1 MRLPSALVVFTV
13 AALATGCSI
22 PVAPSPRPDPAV
34 ASLKDL
40 GVEGRT
46 YVSDL
51 GADRSFRLNR
61 MFPVG
66 DDVLL
71 EDINGHLVYLDG
83 ATLNVRWVYYGL
95 PRPFDEAPDSTETS
109 IVGVSKEKVYVLSRK
124 NGLEEI
130 PPAAVGVIPSAAPVA
145 NDSTLYIPTYRT
157 PGGNKTVVAV
167 NLANGYR
174 GWGFRTEQDVEVDL
188 AKAGQNGG
196 DMIYFAASGGMVYG
210 FPAFHATE
218 RSPEP
223 AWMVDLLSGVHRNL
237 SVFDGDPKDP
247 AAHVIGVVTDDHRLI
262 VLDRITGGVRWEAY
276 PNQGDRAG
284 SGAQFS
290 SKFAFYECGGEL
302 RAFDLAGGSR
312 AWSVK
317 GATTFVAERGDR
329 TILSDG
335 NGTLYAVATKTG
347 KVLGKHSMPGWRF
360 PTRTKPDATLIA
372 ISNAGMVVAVET
384 GW

>member
-1 MRLPSALVVFTV
+1 MRLPSALVVLAV

-46 YVSDL
+46 YIADL
-51 GADRSFRLNR
+51 GAERSFRLNR
-61 MFPVG
+61 MFAVG

-83 ATLNVRWVYYGL
+83 ATLNPRWVYYGL
-95 PRPFDEAPDSTETS
+95 PRPFDEAPDSTETA
-109 IVGVSKEKVYVLSRK
+109 IVGVAKDKVYVLSRK

-130 PPAAVGVIPSAAPVA
+130 PPASVGVIPSAAPVA
-145 NDSTLYIPTYRT
+145 NESTLYIPTYRT
-157 PGGNKTVVAV
+157 PTGNKTVVAV

-188 AKAGQNGG
+188 AKAGINSG
-196 DMIYFAASGGMVYG
+196 DMIYFAAAGGTVYG
-210 FPAFHATE
+210 FPAYDATE
-218 RSPEP
+218 RDPDASW
-223 AWMVDLLSGVHRNL
+223 AVNLRSGVHRNL

-247 AAHVIGVVTDDHRLI
+247 AAHVVGVVTDDHRLV
-262 VLDRITGGVRWEAY
+262 VLDRITGEVRWEAY
-276 PNQGDRAG
+276 PNAGDRAG

-302 RAFDLAGGSR
+302 RAFELAGGAR

-317 GATTFVAERGDR
+317 GATTFVAERGER

-335 NGTLYAVATKTG
+335 HGTLYAVQTKTG
-347 KVLGKHSMPGWRF
+347 KLLGMRSMPGWRF
-360 PTRTKPDATLIA
+360 PTRMKPDATIVA